1 MRALMSVRALLLPI
15 LAAATLAGCER
26 PPVDTVQNGYRGTGM
41 EHVSNPRLL
50 AQQAGLHQAP
60 DALPPAS
67 GEGPRAKDVYQNVK
81 VLGDLSVGQFIRV
94 MAAMTAWVAPNEGCN
109 YCHNPQNLADD
120 SKYTKVVARRMVE
133 MNQHIN
139 ADWQSH
145 VGATGVTCY
154 TCHRGQPVPNQV
166 WFKQPD
172 RANASSLLGDL
183 AGQNAPSPTV
193 AWSSLP
199 NDVLNDYLKDARPI
213 RVNGNEALARFGSAG
228 NSASTKQAEH
238 TYGLMM
244 HMSQSLGVN
253 CTYCHNTQSFQS
265 WEISPPQRATAW
277 YGIRMARDLNNDYLG
292 PLTGAFPANRKGPTG
307 DVAKVGCGTCH
318 QGASK
323 PLNGA
328 RMAQHHPEW
337 LGPIT
342 AAYVSA
348 APAAAASAPAAAAT
362 GMVPAGDASATPA
375 AAAGT
380 AGASK

>member
-1 MRALMSVRALLLPI
+1 MNNRQLMTRLVLALGVALL
-15 LAAATLAGCER
+15 LAGCER
-26 PPVDTVQNGYRGTGM
+26 PPPEIKQIGYRGTAM
-41 EHVSNPRLL
+41 ELV
-50 AQQAGLHQAP
+50 
-60 DALPPAS
+60 
-67 GEGPRAKDVYQNVK
+67 GPRAKDVYQNVK
-81 VLGDLSVGQFIRV
+81 VLGDLSVGQFTRLMV
-94 MAAMTAWVAPNEGCN
+94 AMTAWVAPNEGCN

-172 RANASSLLGDL
+172 RANATSLLGDL

-199 NDVLNDYLKDARPI
+199 NDVLNDYLKDAKPI
-213 RVNGNEALARFGSAG
+213 RVNGKEALARFGSAG
-228 NSASTKQAEH
+228 NNTSTKQAEH

-253 CTYCHNTQSFQS
+253 CTFCHNTQSFQS

-277 YGIRMARDLNNDYLG
+277 HGIRMARDLNTEYLV
-292 PLTGAFPANRKGPTG
+292 PLTGTFPGNRKGPTG

-318 QGASK
+318 QGANK

-328 RMAQHHPEW
+328 RMAQHHPEL
-337 LGPIT
+337 LGPI
-342 AAYVSA
+342 AAASAAA
-348 APAAAASAPAAAAT
+348 APAAAAPAATGGTPAAAAAPAAAPT
-362 GMVPAGDASATPA
+362 GLVPAGDASATPGT
-375 AAAGT
+375 AAGT
-380 AGASK
+380 AAGASK

>member
-1 MRALMSVRALLLPI
+1 
-15 LAAATLAGCER
+15 
-26 PPVDTVQNGYRGTGM
+26 
-41 EHVSNPRLL
+41 
-50 AQQAGLHQAP
+50 
-60 DALPPAS
+60 
-67 GEGPRAKDVYQNVK
+67 
-81 VLGDLSVGQFIRV
+81 
-94 MAAMTAWVAPNEGCN
+94 
-109 YCHNPQNLADD
+109 
-120 SKYTKVVARRMVE
+120 
-133 MNQHIN
+133 
-139 ADWQSH
+139 
-145 VGATGVTCY
+145 
-154 TCHRGQPVPNQV
+154 
-166 WFKQPD
+166 
-172 RANASSLLGDL
+172 
-183 AGQNAPSPTV
+183 
-193 AWSSLP
+193 
-199 NDVLNDYLKDARPI
+199 
-213 RVNGNEALARFGSAG
+213 
-228 NSASTKQAEH
+228 
-238 TYGLMM
+238 MM